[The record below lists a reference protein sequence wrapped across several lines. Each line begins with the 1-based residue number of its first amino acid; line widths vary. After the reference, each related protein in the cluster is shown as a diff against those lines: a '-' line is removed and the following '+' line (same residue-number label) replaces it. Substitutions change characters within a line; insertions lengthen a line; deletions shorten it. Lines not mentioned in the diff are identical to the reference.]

1 MLSKDKQ
8 RFDRNGDGRLSG
20 FEYSDYYDY
29 TYGIDDQDAEQRVLD
44 EAEDSWS
51 AWLGDAVAR
60 LQGNYADVVHPAEI
74 IMGKSAQTRELA
86 EKTFM
91 HFLTLGLL
99 SGSRWHETRSSGGG
113 MYTSSSIFMPYKSA
127 VRHIIDSRISV
138 CTYEDVNR
146 AVMSCSPLF
155 ETEGILTN
163 KRVGSFWR
171 ALFRAMPSYRPNA
184 MTHFSETT
192 RSPAPNEKDDAK
204 IAAFNLLL
212 ESLLPVF
219 TYFSGRPN
227 AEALTK
233 CRQYTHCAEKHW
245 KDGGW

>member
-29 TYGIDDQDAEQRVLD
+29 TYGIDDEAREISVRN
-44 EAEDSWS
+44 EAEDNWS
-51 AWLGDAVAR
+51 AWLNDAVAR
-60 LQGNYADVVHPAEI
+60 LQGNFEDVVEPAEV
-74 IMGKSAQTRELA
+74 IMGKSAQTRALA

-99 SGSRWHETRSSGGG
+99 SGSRWHETRSAGGG
-113 MYTSSSIFMPYKSA
+113 MYTSGSIFMPYKSA

-138 CTYEDVNR
+138 CTLEDVNR
-146 AVMSCSPLF
+146 AVMGCSPLF
-155 ETEGILTN
+155 ESEGVLTN

-171 ALFRAMPSYRPNA
+171 ALYRAMPPYRPNA
-184 MTHFSETT
+184 MTHFNETT
-192 RSPAPNEKDDAK
+192 RYPAPNEKDEAK

-219 TYFSGRPN
+219 TYFSDSPSS
-227 AEALTK
+227 EALAK
-233 CRQYTHCAEKHW
+233 CRQYTHCAESHW
-245 KDGGW
+245 KNGCW